1 MKKKPARKG
10 RFFSCSERAAHPL
23 PNAAE
28 RDPRARSRGI
38 SPCRTPRKRVVWQDP
53 GVLFP
58 CGSASASLFYAAKLR
73 ERGAFSCGAGFA
85 CERRFSSSRSGRSH
99 ACGTPVFRPGMGEVA
114 AQRAGGTRPF
124 LRRNAAFLHAA
135 AAGIM
140 RTGTPVFRPGMGEV
154 AAQRAGGTRPF
165 LRRCAASLHAA
176 ASAAA
181 VRGTD
186 CKIFQK
192 TAKRS
197 EKKLTPRGDCAKL

>member
-1 MKKKPARKG
+1 M
-10 RFFSCSERAAHPL
+10 
-23 PNAAE
+23 
-28 RDPRARSRGI
+28 
-38 SPCRTPRKRVVWQDP
+38 PRKRVVWQAP

-58 CGSASASLFYAAKLR
+58 YGGVSASLFYAVKLR

-114 AQRAGGTRPF
+114 AQRAVGTRPF
-124 LRRNAAFLHAA
+124 LRRNAAFLHAE

-154 AAQRAGGTRPF
+154 AAQRAGRTRHF
-165 LRRCAASLHAA
+165 LRRNAAFLHAA
-176 ASAAA
+176 APAAA

>member
-10 RFFSCSERAAHPL
+10 RFSSCSERAARPL
-23 PNAAE
+23 PDAAE
-28 RDPRARSRGI
+28 RDARARSRGT
-38 SPCRTPRKRVVWQDP
+38 SPCRMPRKRVVWQAP

-58 CGSASASLFYAAKLR
+58 YGGVSASLFYAVKLR

-85 CERRFSSSRSGRSH
+85 RERRFSSSRSSRSHAHGNARISSRDAGRRGAKSGRDVPFSPRERRFSSSRSGRSH

-114 AQRAGGTRPF
+114 AQRAVGTRPF
-124 LRRNAAFLHAA
+124 LRRY
-135 AAGIM
+135 
-140 RTGTPVFRPGMGEV
+140 
-154 AAQRAGGTRPF
+154 
-165 LRRCAASLHAA
+165 AASLHAA
-176 ASAAA
+176 APAAA

>member
-10 RFFSCSERAAHPL
+10 RFFHAL
-23 PNAAE
+23 NA
-28 RDPRARSRGI
+28 PRALCRTPRKETPGKVSGI

-58 CGSASASLFYAAKLR
+58 CVGASAPLFCAEKIA
-73 ERGAFSCGAGFA
+73 GAGRVLPWYS
-85 CERRFSSSRSGRSH
+85 RRNVRTGLL
-99 ACGTPVFRPGMGEVA
+99 VFRPGMGEVA

-124 LRRNAAFLHAA
+124 LRRNAA
-135 AAGIM
+135 
-140 RTGTPVFRPGMGEV
+140 
-154 AAQRAGGTRPF
+154 
-165 LRRCAASLHAA
+165 SLHAA
-176 ASAAA
+176 APAAA